1 MGTVDLF
8 HRISLGSYEKLVI
21 TLLILVLFFSP
32 EKNDLLSKSLNTI
45 LSFSPS
51 MKIHNKVGRLLNKQ
65 VDSKQ
70 YLPQTYELCAY
81 LTL

>member
-21 TLLILVLFFSP
+21 TLLILFFSP
-32 EKNDLLSKSLNTI
+32 EKNDLLSKSLSTI

-70 YLPQTYELCAY
+70 YLPQTYEL
-81 LTL
+81 